1 MMNIEP
7 KDIKMGVFVWE
18 DQEGEL
24 NVGLSNNL
32 MNDRDTAILLLTEAI
47 QSLIMHADVVQG
59 LAH

>member
-1 MMNIEP
+1 MNIEA

>member
-1 MMNIEP
+1 MNIES

>member
-1 MMNIEP
+1 MINIEP

-47 QSLIMHADVVQG
+47 QSLIMHTDVVQG

>member
-1 MMNIEP
+1 MINIEP

>member
-1 MMNIEP
+1 MNIDA
-7 KDIKMGVFVWE
+7 KDIVMGVFVWE

-47 QSLIMHADVVQG
+47 QSLIMHGEVRAV
-59 LAH
+59 AH

>member
-1 MMNIEP
+1 MISIEP

>member
-1 MMNIEP
+1 
-7 KDIKMGVFVWE
+7 MGVFVWE